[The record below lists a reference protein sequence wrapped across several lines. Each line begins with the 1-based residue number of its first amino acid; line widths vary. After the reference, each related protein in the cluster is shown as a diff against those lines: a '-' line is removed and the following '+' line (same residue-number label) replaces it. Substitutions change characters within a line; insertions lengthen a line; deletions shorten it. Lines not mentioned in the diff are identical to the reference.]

1 MSNERIFTYRQR
13 PKEFIDISGVRP
25 EPTPAHGASFGRVKW
40 PLLLTS
46 VVLAGCASAPP
57 STAHSGASKS
67 GADDFEAMTWEDRHD
82 EMTWVVL
89 PTMAKHFQ
97 AFTGAADATLT
108 CRTCHGPDPES
119 VSYRMPREL
128 SALDPLHLPQPNDTD
143 PRGRTTKFMIETV
156 TPTMADLLG
165 EPLYD
170 AKTQRGFGC
179 FKCHPAVGA
188 GASNERSAP

>member
-1 MSNERIFTYRQR
+1 MS
-13 PKEFIDISGVRP
+13 
-25 EPTPAHGASFGRVKW
+25 
-40 PLLLTS
+40 
-46 VVLAGCASAPP
+46 
-57 STAHSGASKS
+57 
-67 GADDFEAMTWEDRHD
+67 WEDRHD

-89 PTMAKHFQ
+89 PNMARHFQ

-108 CRTCHGPDPES
+108 CRTCHGPNPES

-128 SALDPLHLPQPNDTD
+128 PALDPQHLPEPNDTD
-143 PRGRTTKFMIETV
+143 PRGRTAKFMIDTV
-156 TPTMADLLG
+156 TPAMADLLG

-188 GASNERSAP
+188 SNSRVGSAP